1 MNESTAGAAQS
12 ALGLELPAPP
22 IALLQMAAL
31 MAEPTCDL
39 DTLADII
46 EADMALS
53 SALLR
58 AVNSAFFK
66 LSGRVQ
72 TVREAITY
80 LGHREVSSIT
90 LQNGLRAAFPPAT
103 ELEALWQRAT
113 ERSRWMGVVAQALG
127 FDAWAAH
134 SAGLFEECGKALLF
148 RHAPS
153 AYRSIWA
160 QAPVDDASL
169 VALEMQAFGASH
181 DILGAALCET
191 WGLQA
196 AAVHSVRHHV
206 EMQATLVLAGPVG
219 HQRIAAVSVLAHHAS
234 EPALDLERCIETI
247 SQQLDLPSAR
257 VKAAMPSPRLG
268 PAAST

>member
-1 MNESTAGAAQS
+1 MTESTAGAPQN
-12 ALGLELPAPP
+12 ALSLELPAPP
-22 IALLQMAAL
+22 LALLQMAAL

-39 DTLADII
+39 HTLAEII

-53 SALLR
+53 SALLKT
-58 AVNSAFFK
+58 VNSAFFK
-66 LSGRVQ
+66 LAGRVQ

-80 LGHREVSSIT
+80 LGHREVSAIT
-90 LQNGLRAAFPPAT
+90 LQNGLRAAFPPT
-103 ELEALWQRAT
+103 PDLESLWQRAA

-153 AYRSIWA
+153 AYRSVWTR
-160 QAPVDDASL
+160 APADDALLVSL
-169 VALEMQAFGASH
+169 ELQAFGASH

-196 AAVHSVRHHV
+196 SAVHSVRHHV
-206 EMQATLVLAGPVG
+206 DAQATLALSGPAG
-219 HQRIAAVSVLAHHAS
+219 HRRIAAVSVLAYHVTDS
-234 EPALDLERCIETI
+234 DTEFERCIESI
-247 SQQLDLPSAR
+247 SQQLELPIAR
-257 VKAAMPSPRLG
+257 VRAAVPVGPQRLH
-268 PAAST
+268 AAT

>member
-12 ALGLELPAPP
+12 ALSLQLPAPP
-22 IALLQMAAL
+22 AALLRMAAL
-31 MAEPTCDL
+31 MAAPTCDV
-39 DTLADII
+39 DTLGDVI

-53 SALLR
+53 SALLKT
-58 AVNSAFFK
+58 VNSAFFK

-80 LGHREVSSIT
+80 LGHREVSAIT
-90 LQNGLRAAFPPAT
+90 LQNALRAAFPPAP

-134 SAGLFEECGKALLF
+134 SAGLFEECGKALLY
-148 RHAPS
+148 RHAAS
-153 AYRSIWA
+153 RYRLIWA
-160 QAPVDDASL
+160 QAPADDALL
-169 VALEMQAFGASH
+169 VSLEMQAFGASH

-196 AAVHSVRHHV
+196 SAVHSVRHHV
-206 EMQATLVLAGPVG
+206 QTQTTLALSGPLG
-219 HQRIAAVSVLAHHAS
+219 HRRIAAVSALAHHATAS
-234 EPALDLERCIETI
+234 AADFERCLESIA
-247 SQQLDLPSAR
+247 QQLEL
-257 VKAAMPSPRLG
+257 
-268 PAAST
+268 PAARLRAAISSLPPRQEAPA